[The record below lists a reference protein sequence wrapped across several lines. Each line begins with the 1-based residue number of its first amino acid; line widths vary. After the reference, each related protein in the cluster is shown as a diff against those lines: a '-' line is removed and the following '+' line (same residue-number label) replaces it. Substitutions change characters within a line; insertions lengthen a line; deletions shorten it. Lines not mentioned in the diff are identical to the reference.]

1 MSDDEFSDFSDD
13 QPTIIQAKGMES
25 LEHTIMPEIKDAILT
40 EIKDASDTEK
50 KVQDENKIILD
61 ETLLDKT
68 KEKDELSDII
78 NKNSSENLN
87 VLFPLQWLDYKK
99 VENDILKTILILCWV
114 EEKFVVR
121 ASLKYIIEK
130 DNVYEYTSN
139 VYNLKNYKENTED
152 FLPKLSLVFII
163 FNILEKCPFEELY
176 DCKSMLYISKM
187 FKKSSKDL
195 LFYFSKG
202 INSKSILE
210 KCLGYY
216 ALIFLEHPL
225 NRNIEHFV
233 ELEKYKKSL
242 ETMLV

>member
-25 LEHTIMPEIKDAILT
+25 LESTIMPEIKDAILP
-40 EIKDASDTEK
+40 EIKDASETVNIVK
-50 KVQDENKIILD
+50 DENKIVLD
-61 ETLLDKT
+61 ETLLNKT
-68 KEKDELSDII
+68 IS
-78 NKNSSENLN
+78 KNISENLN

-195 LFYFSKG
+195 LIYFSKG

-242 ETMLV
+242 ETMLI